1 MNTQLITNVNFVE
14 LSFFKVGTSC
24 TIVHTL
30 SYTCH
35 HAFAYINSIYF
46 MDSTKTH
53 TAVPEQNSKLNIYVY
68 YIYPKTIYLFSHRA
82 ISIKLV
88 TDNS

>member
-24 TIVHTL
+24 TIL
-30 SYTCH
+30 SH
-35 HAFAYINSIYF
+35 IYVIICIYKLNLL

-68 YIYPKTIYLFSHRA
+68 TVYCNHTA
-82 ISIKLV
+82 ISIKVV
-88 TDNS
+88 TDNSQMYNNMSAK

>member
-1 MNTQLITNVNFVE
+1 VYAKHNVYVLSVAWKGNDFTWSDKYFWACEIFFTLYQMNTQLITNVNFVE

-35 HAFAYINSIYF
+35 HLHI
-46 MDSTKTH
+46 
-53 TAVPEQNSKLNIYVY
+53 
-68 YIYPKTIYLFSHRA
+68 
-82 ISIKLV
+82 
-88 TDNS
+88 